1 MHLAQLKCKLSQA
14 SARHPK
20 FTHCL
25 FIYTNQSKKD
35 VIDGAELSID
45 VKIKMMNDL
54 TIQEVSDR
62 LELPKST
69 LRYWEK
75 ELEDHIKPNRTPG
88 GQRRYDKGH
97 IAFFERV
104 RAMKNSGLTLS
115 KIKRALACPPP
126 DDKTPM
132 DPSGDAS
139 IDLLAQRIADLVKRE
154 VSIFLSND
162 RQ

>member
-1 MHLAQLKCKLSQA
+1 MHLAQLNCKLSQA
-14 SARHPK
+14 STRHPK

-25 FIYTNQSKKD
+25 FICTNQSKKD

-54 TIQEVSDR
+54 TIQEISDR
-62 LELPKST
+62 LGLPKST

-75 ELEDHIKPNRTPG
+75 ELKDHIKPNRTPG
-88 GQRRYDKGH
+88 GQRRYEIGH

-104 RAMKNSGLTLS
+104 RAMKKSGMTLS
-115 KIKRALACPPP
+115 KIKRALACSSDPKPL
-126 DDKTPM
+126 K
-132 DPSGDAS
+132 DPSDDTS
-139 IDLLAQRIADLVKRE
+139 IDLLAQRIAELVKRE